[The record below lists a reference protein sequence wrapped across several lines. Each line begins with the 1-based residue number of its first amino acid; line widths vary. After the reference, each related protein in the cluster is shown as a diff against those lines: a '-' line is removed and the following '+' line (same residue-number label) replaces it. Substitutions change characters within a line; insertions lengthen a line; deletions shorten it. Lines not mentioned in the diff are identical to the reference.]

1 MSAYATNDPNAA
13 LQALLSGAGLKAAL
27 FPPNSRYAG
36 LDMATLQRP
45 DGTTLV
51 YVRRRFIS
59 PPDHFALLRE
69 HVVVEGER
77 LDNLAAAYVG
87 DPEQFW
93 RLCDANAVL
102 APEELETPGRLMRIT
117 LPDGMRGAAGS

>member
-1 MSAYATNDPNAA
+1 MSTPNDPNAA
-13 LQALLSGAGLKAAL
+13 LQALLGGAGLKASL

-36 LDMATLQRP
+36 LDVAALQRP

-59 PPDHFALLRE
+59 PPERFALLQE

-77 LDNLAAAYVG
+77 LDNLTATYVG

-93 RLCDANAVL
+93 RLCDANVVL
-102 APEELETPGRLMRIT
+102 DPGELETPGRVVRIT
-117 LPDGMRGAAGS
+117 LPDGMPGAAGS

>member
-1 MSAYATNDPNAA
+1 MSALNDPRAA
-13 LQALLSGAGLKAAL
+13 LQALLAGAGLKASA
-27 FPPNSRYAG
+27 FPPNSRYAD
-36 LDMATLQRP
+36 LEVATLERP

-59 PPDHFALLRE
+59 PPERFALLQE

-77 LDNLAAAYVG
+77 LDNLTARYIG

-102 APEELETPGRLMRIT
+102 TPEELEVPGRVLRIT
-117 LPDGMRGAAGS
+117 LPDGMPAAAAGS

>member
-1 MSAYATNDPNAA
+1 MNAYASNDPNAA
-13 LQALLSGAGLKAAL
+13 LQALLGGAGLAAAL
-27 FPPNSRYAG
+27 FPPTSRYAG
-36 LDMATLQRP
+36 LEVATMQRP
-45 DGTTLV
+45 DGTALV

-59 PPDHFALLRE
+59 PPESFALLQE
-69 HVVVEGER
+69 HTVVEGER

-102 APEELETPGRLMRIT
+102 APEELETPGRVVRIT
-117 LPDGMRGAAGS
+117 LPVGMPGAAGR

>member
-1 MSAYATNDPNAA
+1 MSALSDPNAA
-13 LQALLSGAGLKAAL
+13 LQTLLAGAGLKASV

-36 LDMATLQRP
+36 LDVATFQRP
-45 DGTTLV
+45 DGTSLV
-51 YVRRRFIS
+51 YVRRRFIA
-59 PPDHFALLRE
+59 PPERFALLQE

-77 LDNLAAAYVG
+77 LDNLAALYVG

-102 APEELETPGRLMRIT
+102 IPEELEAPGRVLRIT
-117 LPDGMRGAAGS
+117 LPDGMPGAAES

>member
-1 MSAYATNDPNAA
+1 MNATNDPNAA
-13 LQALLSGAGLKAAL
+13 LQALLGGAGLRASL

-36 LDMATLQRP
+36 LDVATLQRP

-59 PPDHFALLRE
+59 RPERFALLQE

-77 LDNLAAAYVG
+77 LDNLAARYIG
-87 DPEQFW
+87 DPEQYW

-102 APEELETPGRLMRIT
+102 TPEELETPGRVVRIT
-117 LPDGMRGAAGS
+117 LPDGMPGAAGS

>member
-1 MSAYATNDPNAA
+1 MNPTNDPSAA
-13 LQALLSGAGLKAAL
+13 LQALLGGAGLKASL

-36 LDMATLQRP
+36 LDVATLQRP

-59 PPDHFALLRE
+59 PPERFALLQE

-77 LDNLAAAYVG
+77 LDNLAARYVG
-87 DPEQFW
+87 NPEQFW

-102 APEELETPGRLMRIT
+102 TPEELETPGRVVRIT
-117 LPDGMRGAAGS
+117 LPDGMPGATTES

>member
-1 MSAYATNDPNAA
+1 MNTYATDDPNAA
-13 LQALLSGAGLKAAL
+13 LQALLAGAGLKAAL

-36 LDMATLQRP
+36 VDVATLQRP

-51 YVRRRFIS
+51 YVRRRFI
-59 PPDHFALLRE
+59 PPPERYALLRE
-69 HVVVEGER
+69 HIVAEGER
-77 LDNLAAAYVG
+77 LDNLAARYLG

-102 APEELETPGRLMRIT
+102 APEELEVPGRVLRIT
-117 LPDGMRGAAGS
+117 LPDGMPGAAGS

>member
-1 MSAYATNDPNAA
+1 MTPTNDANAA
-13 LQALLSGAGLKAAL
+13 LQALLGGAGLKASL
-27 FPPNSRYAG
+27 FPPSSRYAG
-36 LDMATLQRP
+36 LDVATLQRP

-59 PPDHFALLRE
+59 SPERYVLLQE
-69 HVVVEGER
+69 HDVVEGER
-77 LDNLAAAYVG
+77 LDNLTARYIG

-102 APEELETPGRLMRIT
+102 TPEELETPGRVVRIT
-117 LPDGMRGAAGS
+117 LPDGMPGTTTGS

>member
-1 MSAYATNDPNAA
+1 MNPMNDPNAA
-13 LQALLSGAGLKAAL
+13 LQALLGGAGLKATR

-36 LDMATLQRP
+36 LDVATMQRP
-45 DGTTLV
+45 DGTMLV
-51 YVRRRFIS
+51 YVRRRFIA
-59 PPDHFALLRE
+59 PPERFALLQE

-77 LDNLAAAYVG
+77 LDNLTATYVG

-102 APEELETPGRLMRIT
+102 TPEELETPGRVVRIT
-117 LPDGMRGAAGS
+117 LPDGMPGAI

>member
-1 MSAYATNDPNAA
+1 MSTPNDPNAA
-13 LQALLSGAGLKAAL
+13 LQALLGGAGLEASL

-36 LDMATLQRP
+36 VELATLQRP

-59 PPDHFALLRE
+59 PPERFATLQE
-69 HVVVEGER
+69 HVVMEGER
-77 LDNLAAAYVG
+77 LDNLAARYVG

-102 APEELETPGRLMRIT
+102 SPEELEQPGRVMRIT
-117 LPDGMRGAAGS
+117 LPDGMPGAAS

>member
-1 MSAYATNDPNAA
+1 MNPANDPNAA
-13 LQALLSGAGLKAAL
+13 LQALLGGAGLASTL
-27 FPPNSRYAG
+27 FPPTSRYAG
-36 LDMATLQRP
+36 LAVATLQQP

-59 PPDHFALLRE
+59 SPERFALLQE

-77 LDNLAAAYVG
+77 LDNLAAAYIG

-102 APEELETPGRLMRIT
+102 APEELETPGRVMRIT
-117 LPDGMRGAAGS
+117 LSDGMPGAAGS

>member
-1 MSAYATNDPNAA
+1 MSALNDPNAA
-13 LQALLSGAGLKAAL
+13 LQALLGGAGLKASL
-27 FPPNSRYAG
+27 FPLNSRYAD
-36 LDMATLQRP
+36 LDVATLQRP
-45 DGTTLV
+45 DGTTLI

-102 APEELETPGRLMRIT
+102 APEELETPGRAMRIT
-117 LPDGMRGAAGS
+117 LPDGMPGAAGS

>member
-1 MSAYATNDPNAA
+1 MSALNDPNAA
-13 LQALLSGAGLKAAL
+13 LQALLAGAGLEAWA

-36 LDMATLQRP
+36 LDLAMLERS

-59 PPDHFALLRE
+59 PPERFALLQE
-69 HVVVEGER
+69 HVIVEGER
-77 LDNLAAAYVG
+77 LDNLTARYIG

-93 RLCDANAVL
+93 RLCDANVVIDPA
-102 APEELETPGRLMRIT
+102 ELETPGRVLRIT
-117 LPDGMRGAAGS
+117 LPDGMPSAAAGS

>member
-1 MSAYATNDPNAA
+1 MNPTNDPNAA
-13 LQALLSGAGLKAAL
+13 LQALLGGAGLKASL

-36 LDMATLQRP
+36 LDVAALQRP

-59 PPDHFALLRE
+59 PPDHFALLQE
-69 HVVVEGER
+69 HVVIEGER
-77 LDNLAAAYVG
+77 LDNLTARYLG

-93 RLCDANAVL
+93 RVCDANAVL
-102 APEELETPGRLMRIT
+102 TPEELEAPGRVVRIT
-117 LPDGMRGAAGS
+117 LPDGMPGATGS

>member
-1 MSAYATNDPNAA
+1 MSALNDANAA
-13 LQALLSGAGLKAAL
+13 LQALLGGAGLAASL

-36 LDMATLQRP
+36 LDLATLERP

-59 PPDHFALLRE
+59 PPERFATLQE
-69 HVVVEGER
+69 HVVLEGER
-77 LDNLAAAYVG
+77 LDNLAARYIG

-93 RLCDANAVL
+93 RLCDANGVL
-102 APEELETPGRLMRIT
+102 APEELEEPGRVMRIT
-117 LPDGMRGAAGS
+117 LPDGMPAAAV